1 MMMEKIVRQQFEL
14 QERLS
19 QQKCEL
25 RNNNKS
31 GILSNTEQ
39 KTENCVSTNLDVA
52 VNKKIIGKSHDVEK
66 TENRKLTSR
75 VNFDDNLTHLQNEK
89 GSISRKRIDRVDHTH
104 KLHYTKRKESSRLGQ
119 KIHNISYN
127 APQKIS
133 YNEKVKNLSEKD
145 TTNSNK
151 NQPQKT
157 KFRFF
162 FQQKQ
167 QLWKQQ
173 KENKSK
179 IRKQKEKAHIKR
191 GSRFDEF
198 CRKNNLTIL
207 FNEYVSERHLISF
220 QNKLPLPEHWKIRN
234 INQRFAI
241 KKLLITTY
249 GKGKYYKLEIDIKD
263 KFKNLA
269 PIRQTRYQDLLQEL
283 KPWRQLQNNLRS
295 KQYYILPNENGP
307 TIGKKEQYEESNETH
322 EIIIEDSFITIEY
335 LQFLTIII
343 NKTNK
348 PEIIEISIKCK
359 DMINKFIMIRDNQ
372 DIDKKQDNIISKQL
386 NEKNSINKDLYHAKP
401 LFLEVIRKVPG
412 VNQSQTKF
420 SYKEIASHLTKY
432 IFINKDKFINLN
444 NISIA
449 HVKNDL
455 LGLAFNMDYLHRTQV
470 KTLIWNQLVPIM
482 TTEDKNDPW
491 EPKNR
496 WDDQQEK
503 DTEQEIKMSLDDK
516 IQTLM
521 MQSQAL
527 RILCND

>member
-1 MMMEKIVRQQFEL
+1 MMMEKTVRQQFES

-25 RNNNKS
+25 RNNNY

-66 TENRKLTSR
+66 TENRKLTSK

-104 KLHYTKRKESSRLGQ
+104 KLHYTKRKESSRPGQ

-207 FNEYVSERHLISF
+207 FKEYVSDRHLISF
-220 QNKLPLPEHWKIRN
+220 QNTLPLPEHWKIRN
-234 INQRFAI
+234 TNQRFAI

-283 KPWRQLQNNLRS
+283 KPWRQLQTNLRS

-307 TIGKKEQYEESNETH
+307 TIGKKEQYKESNEIH

-348 PEIIEISIKCK
+348 PEIIEVSMKLK
-359 DMINKFIMIRDNQ
+359 DMVNKFIMVRHNQ
-372 DIDKKQDNIISKQL
+372 DINRKHDNIFPKL
-386 NEKNSINKDLYHAKP
+386 NEKNSVKQDLYHVKP
-401 LFLEVIRKVPG
+401 LFMEVIRKVPG

-449 HVKNDL
+449 HIKNDL

-470 KTLIWNQLVPIM
+470 KTLIWNQLLPIGN
-482 TTEDKNDPW
+482 TKDKNEPW
-491 EPKNR
+491 ESKNR
-496 WDDQQEK
+496 RDDQQEE

-527 RILCND
+527 RILCID